1 MRTPNESKSSPT
13 TPSQDIQPP
22 VPSHPPH
29 VSQAP
34 VVASAAA
41 MTAAT
46 SQTNNHANNNV
57 GKYDESILFQLQRA
71 PASSA
76 MSSIP
81 SSSLG
86 MILAG
91 TQSQHQKEDSLI
103 DLNEES
109 SYMKQ
114 SQHLSR

>member
-46 SQTNNHANNNV
+46 SQTNNQTLPCSMN
-57 GKYDESILFQLQRA
+57 DLFC
-71 PASSA
+71 
-76 MSSIP
+76 
-81 SSSLG
+81 
-86 MILAG
+86 
-91 TQSQHQKEDSLI
+91 DSTYVI
-103 DLNEES
+103 DLHNALN
-109 SYMKQ
+109 
-114 SQHLSR
+114 LSK